1 MNYFVMTGSMSTFQ
15 DSLDRHTHEIKRVI
29 QPLLLFVAFLWLVEI
44 IDRLIF
50 RGALDLLGI
59 VPRDLEGLRGI
70 FLAPFL
76 HGGFSHLMANSIPLL
91 ILGALIMYRHSRH
104 FVAVSILIIGF
115 SGFGTWLIAPPHTV
129 HIGAS
134 GLIFGY
140 FAFIVVNAWYERSLM
155 ATGLALVVLV
165 VYGSLLWGILPAAD
179 GISWQGHFF
188 GLVGGGLA
196 AYYFSPRRG

>member
-1 MNYFVMTGSMSTFQ
+1 MTGSMSTLQ
-15 DSLDRHTHEIKRVI
+15 DSLDRHAQVAKRVI
-29 QPLLLFVAFLWLVEI
+29 QPLLVFVAFLWLIEI

-50 RGALDLLGI
+50 GGALDLLGI

-76 HGGFSHLMANSIPLL
+76 HGGFSHLLANSIPLL
-91 ILGALIMYRHSRH
+91 ILGTLIMFRHSRH
-104 FVAVSILIIGF
+104 FIAVSILIIAF
-115 SGFGTWLIAPPHTV
+115 SGFGTWLIAPAHTV

-155 ATGLALVVLV
+155 ATGLALVVLL
-165 VYGSLLWGILPAAD
+165 VYGSLLWGILPAAN

-188 GLVGGGLA
+188 GLVGGALA
-196 AYYFSPRRG
+196 AYYFSPRRS